1 MKKIALFMSALALVA
16 FASCDNDND
25 EPNLDDVVE
34 DGFFVAGP
42 ATGSDV
48 LAPKFMMTAGINE
61 VDKAPRDGMYE
72 KYIVLEA
79 GKDFY
84 LTLNE
89 AGESLRY
96 SAELQDINLADR
108 TGEAAYADN
117 PAIVIRKGQL
127 IDGPEAPAMQV
138 KETGLYHIVL
148 DLNKAGDLEFP
159 QIIVVPCQ
167 WGVRGINGDWGFKA
181 MELTSTEGGKYVYSI
196 NFQNMAASTFKFAY
210 CDGWKITLDVDGK
223 VKAETSLGEGLKA
236 GGADISIK
244 PGADVTINF
253 TFALAAGDH
262 SKSYTWKAEGVNE
275 NYSPADFTIG
285 VSGDLHASVGNWS
298 TPEGATLAVYNE
310 AESDPANGTYVYYME
325 ACPFKANAQ
334 FKFRK
339 DGDWIAGNDS
349 RVNVSGVTVSGTDNL
364 TFGGEAGTYK
374 VKFTLT
380 CDGLTVTAY
389 KAEFTR
395 TGDLPA
401 VTKDPKALLIGIS
414 GSINGWL
421 DPLEA
426 GKTGVAA
433 YVSEA
438 DGIYTYKIA
447 GLTLAANDEL
457 KFRFDGS
464 WEGFGFAPIEG
475 ITFADNGGNLK
486 VEAAAAGTY
495 DVEMSFK
502 WDSAN
507 AVPTDKAVK
516 FIKK

>member
-16 FASCDNDND
+16 FASCDNDNN

-61 VDKAPRDGMYE
+61 VDKAARDGMYE

-96 SAELQDINLADR
+96 SAELQDIDLAER
-108 TGEAAYADN
+108 SGEAAYADN
-117 PAIVIRKGQL
+117 PAIVIRKGRL
-127 IDGPEAPAMQV
+127 IDGPEAPAMRV
-138 KETGLYHIVL
+138 NETGLYHIVL
-148 DLNKAGDLEFP
+148 DLNKAGDLEFE

-167 WGVRGINGDWGFKA
+167 WGVRGINGDWGYKA
-181 MELTSTEGGKYVYSI
+181 MSLTSTDGGKYVYSI
-196 NFQNMAASTFKFAY
+196 NFKDMAASTFKFAY

-223 VKAETSLGEGLKA
+223 VKAETSLGTGLKITDQNIA
-236 GGADISIK
+236 IN
-244 PGADVTINF
+244 PGADVTITF
-253 TFALAAGDH
+253 TFDLAAGDH
-262 SKSYTWKAEGVNE
+262 SKSFSWKAEGVNE
-275 NYSPADFTIG
+275 NYSPANFVVG
-285 VSGDLHASVGNWS
+285 VSGDLHSSVGNWS

-310 AESDPANGTYVYYME
+310 AESNPANGTYVYYME

-349 RVNVSGVTVSGTDNL
+349 RVVVEGVTVSGDNDL
-364 TFGGEAGTYK
+364 TFGGAEGVYK

-380 CDGLTVTAY
+380 CDGLNVTSY

-395 TGDLPA
+395 TGDLPVEEVVETQTVK
-401 VTKDPKALLIGIS
+401 VTVKLNKSIGWDAPNFYSWYGASSTQAAGAWPGTALTFEKEEGDYKVY
-414 GSINGWL
+414 SINI
-421 DPLEA
+421 A
-426 GKTGVAA
+426 VAVGTTEIN
-433 YVSEA
+433 YIV
-438 DGIYTYKIA
+438 
-447 GLTLAANDEL
+447 N
-457 KFRFDGS
+457 
-464 WEGFGFAPIEG
+464 
-475 ITFADNGGNLK
+475 NGGEQTGNLSVTLSEDTVVTIESK
-486 VEAAAAGTY
+486 
-495 DVEMSFK
+495 
-502 WDSAN
+502 
-507 AVPTDKAVK
+507 
-516 FIKK
+516 

>member
-1 MKKIALFMSALALVA
+1 MKKIALYMSALALMT
-16 FASCDNDND
+16 FASCDNN
-25 EPNLDDVVE
+25 EGTNLDDVVE

-48 LAPKFMMTAGINE
+48 LAAQYMKTAGINE
-61 VDKAPRDGMYE
+61 VDNAARDGMYE

-117 PAIVIRKGQL
+117 PAIVIRKGEL
-127 IDGPEAPAMQV
+127 VDGPEAPAMQV

-167 WGVRGINGDWGFKA
+167 WGVRGINGDWGFKP
-181 MELTSTEGGKYVYSI
+181 MELKSTEGGKYVYSI

-236 GGADISIK
+236 GGADISIN
-244 PGADVTINF
+244 PGADVTITF
-253 TFALAAGDH
+253 TFDLAAGDH
-262 SKSYTWKAEGVNE
+262 SKSFTWKAEGVNE
-275 NYSPADFTIG
+275 NYSPANFVVG
-285 VSGDLHASVGNWS
+285 VSGDLHSSVGNWS

-310 AESDPANGTYVYYME
+310 TESDPANGTFVYYVE

-339 DGDWIAGNDS
+339 DGDWYGPKTDFIEIVGAEASPTTGDDPNYQFDS
-349 RVNVSGVTVSGTDNL
+349 
-364 TFGGEAGTYK
+364 EAGTYK
-374 VKFTLT
+374 IKVTIT
-380 CDGLTVTAY
+380 CDGLTIKKY

-395 TGDLPA
+395 TGDLPVEEVVETQTVK
-401 VTKDPKALLIGIS
+401 VTVKLNKSIGWDAPNFYSWYGASSTQAAGAWPGTALTFEKEEGDYKVY
-414 GSINGWL
+414 SINI
-421 DPLEA
+421 A
-426 GKTGVAA
+426 VAVGTTEIN
-433 YVSEA
+433 YIV
-438 DGIYTYKIA
+438 
-447 GLTLAANDEL
+447 N
-457 KFRFDGS
+457 
-464 WEGFGFAPIEG
+464 
-475 ITFADNGGNLK
+475 NGGEQTGNLSVTLSEDTVVTIESK
-486 VEAAAAGTY
+486 
-495 DVEMSFK
+495 
-502 WDSAN
+502 
-507 AVPTDKAVK
+507 
-516 FIKK
+516 